1 MIFSNDFSSN
11 SFSYIKIKIKQSIF
25 NMNKKSFKMF
35 FRSLLTKLGEVKTD
49 KAVLTYDGD
58 GELEVG
64 MEVFVESGAEDAIE
78 YMHPE
83 DGEYIMEDGRTI
95 VIKDGFVEE
104 IKEAQAQEPTEPT
117 EPTTE
122 PTNENMAEPTEPTT
136 EPVTEPMEPTEP
148 TFDAEAAYNEL
159 LVEVQSLKAELQELK
174 DRVNALLEV
183 PAEEDAFSKQTKN
196 EKTEHKGFMMKCNA

>member
-1 MIFSNDFSSN
+1 
-11 SFSYIKIKIKQSIF
+11 
-25 NMNKKSFKMF
+25 MNKKSFKMF

-64 MEVFVESGAEDAIE
+64 MEVFVETEADDTIE
-78 YMHPE
+78 YVHPE

-104 IKEAQAQEPTEPT
+104 IKEAQAQEPTT

-122 PTNENMAEPTEPTT
+122 PTAEEMAEPTEP
-136 EPVTEPMEPTEP
+136 TEPMEPTEP
-148 TFDAEAAYNEL
+148 AEPVEPSFDAEAAYNEL
-159 LVEVQSLKAELQELK
+159 VAEMQAMKEELQELK

-196 EKTEHKGFMMKCNA
+196 EKTECKGFMMKCNA

>member
-1 MIFSNDFSSN
+1 
-11 SFSYIKIKIKQSIF
+11 
-25 NMNKKSFKMF
+25 MNKKSFKMF

-64 MEVFVESGAEDAIE
+64 MEVFVETEADDTIE

-83 DGEYIMEDGRTI
+83 DGEYMTEDGRTI

-104 IKEAQAQEPTEPT
+104 IKEKVEESTEPM

-122 PTNENMAEPTEPTT
+122 PATEEMAEPMEPTT
-136 EPVTEPMEPTEP
+136 EPVTEEPAEP
-148 TFDAEAAYNEL
+148 VEPAFDAEAAYNEVL
-159 LVEVQSLKAELQELK
+159 AEVQALREELQVLK
-174 DRVNALLEV
+174 DKVNTLLEV

-196 EKTEHKGFMMKCNA
+196 EKTECKGFMMKCNA

>member
-1 MIFSNDFSSN
+1 
-11 SFSYIKIKIKQSIF
+11 
-25 NMNKKSFKMF
+25 MNKKSFKMF
-35 FRSLLTKLGEVKTD
+35 FRSLLTKFGEVKTD

-64 MEVFVESGAEDAIE
+64 MEVFVETEADDTIE

-104 IKEAQAQEPTEPT
+104 IKEAQAQEPTEPM

-122 PTNENMAEPTEPTT
+122 PTNENMEEPMEPMEPTEPT
-136 EPVTEPMEPTEP
+136 EPAEP
-148 TFDAEAAYNEL
+148 TFDAEAAYNEVL
-159 LVEVQSLKAELQELK
+159 AEVQTLKAELQELK
-174 DRVNALLEV
+174 DKVNSLLEV

-196 EKTEHKGFMMKCNA
+196 EKNEHKGFMMKCNA

>member
-1 MIFSNDFSSN
+1 
-11 SFSYIKIKIKQSIF
+11 
-25 NMNKKSFKMF
+25 MNKKSFKMF

-64 MEVFVESGAEDAIE
+64 MEVFVETEADDTIE

-83 DGEYIMEDGRTI
+83 DGEYLAEDGRTI

-104 IKEAQAQEPTEPT
+104 IKEAMTEEPAT

-122 PTNENMAEPTEPTT
+122 PTTENMAEPTEPMEPVSEPT
-136 EPVTEPMEPTEP
+136 EPAEP

-174 DRVNALLEV
+174 DKVNALLEV
-183 PAEEDAFSKQTKN
+183 PAEEDAFSKQTKVLNN

>member
-1 MIFSNDFSSN
+1 
-11 SFSYIKIKIKQSIF
+11 
-25 NMNKKSFKMF
+25 MNKKSFKMF
-35 FRSLLTKLGEVKTD
+35 FRSLLTKFGEVKTD

-64 MEVFVESGAEDAIE
+64 MEVFVETEANDTIE
-78 YMHPE
+78 YVHPE
-83 DGEYIMEDGRTI
+83 DGEYVMEDGRTI

-104 IKEAQAQEPTEPT
+104 IKEVEAQEPT

-122 PTNENMAEPTEPTT
+122 PSNEEMAEPMEPMEPTT
-136 EPVTEPMEPTEP
+136 EPTEPAEP
-148 TFDAEAAYNEL
+148 TFDAEAAYNEVL
-159 LVEVQSLKAELQELK
+159 AEVQALKAELQELK

-196 EKTEHKGFMMKCNA
+196 EKNEHKGFMMKCNA

>member
-1 MIFSNDFSSN
+1 
-11 SFSYIKIKIKQSIF
+11 
-25 NMNKKSFKMF
+25 MNKKSFKMF

-64 MEVFVESGAEDAIE
+64 MEVFVETEADDTIE

-83 DGEYIMEDGRTI
+83 DGEYVMEDGRTI

-104 IKEAQAQEPTEPT
+104 IKEAEPVEPA
-117 EPTTE
+117 EPTE
-122 PTNENMAEPTEPTT
+122 PTNENMAEPTEPMEPT
-136 EPVTEPMEPTEP
+136 EPVSEPTEP

-159 LVEVQSLKAELQELK
+159 AAEMQAMKAELQELK
-174 DRVNALLEV
+174 DKVNALLEV

>member
-1 MIFSNDFSSN
+1 
-11 SFSYIKIKIKQSIF
+11 
-25 NMNKKSFKMF
+25 MNKKSFKMF

-64 MEVFVESGAEDAIE
+64 MEVFVETEANDTIE

-83 DGEYIMEDGRTI
+83 DGEYMTEDGRTI

-104 IKEAQAQEPTEPT
+104 IKDKVEEPMEPTT

-122 PTNENMAEPTEPTT
+122 PATENMAEPMEPTT
-136 EPVTEPMEPTEP
+136 EPMPEEPAEP
-148 TFDAEAAYNEL
+148 TFDAEASYNEL
-159 LVEVQSLKAELQELK
+159 VSQVQSLKAELQELK
-174 DRVNALLEV
+174 DKVNALLEV

>member
-1 MIFSNDFSSN
+1 
-11 SFSYIKIKIKQSIF
+11 
-25 NMNKKSFKMF
+25 MF

-64 MEVFVESGAEDAIE
+64 MEVFVETEADDTIE

-83 DGEYIMEDGRTI
+83 DGEYVMEDGRTI

-104 IKEAQAQEPTEPT
+104 IKEKEMVD

-122 PTNENMAEPTEPTT
+122 PTNEPITENMAEPTEPMEPTT
-136 EPVTEPMEPTEP
+136 EPTEPAEP
-148 TFDAEAAYNEL
+148 TFDAEASYNEL
-159 LVEVQSLKAELQELK
+159 LAELQTLKADLQELK
-174 DRVNALLEV
+174 DKVNSLLEV

>member
-1 MIFSNDFSSN
+1 
-11 SFSYIKIKIKQSIF
+11 
-25 NMNKKSFKMF
+25 MNKKSFKMF

-64 MEVFVESGAEDAIE
+64 MEVFVETEADDTIE

-104 IKEAQAQEPTEPT
+104 IKEKVEEEPTT

-122 PTNENMAEPTEPTT
+122 PTNENMEEPMEPMEPSTEPTT
-136 EPVTEPMEPTEP
+136 EPAEP

-159 LVEVQSLKAELQELK
+159 AAEMQAMKAELQELK
-174 DRVNALLEV
+174 DKVNALLEV
-183 PAEEDAFSKQTKN
+183 PAEEDAFSKQNKN

>member
-1 MIFSNDFSSN
+1 
-11 SFSYIKIKIKQSIF
+11 
-25 NMNKKSFKMF
+25 MNKKSFKMF

-64 MEVFVESGAEDAIE
+64 MEVFVETEADDTIE

-83 DGEYIMEDGRTI
+83 DGEYVMEDGRTI

-104 IKEAQAQEPTEPT
+104 IKEKEMVE

-122 PTNENMAEPTEPTT
+122 PTAEPSTENMAETMEPTT
-136 EPVTEPMEPTEP
+136 EPVTEEPAEP
-148 TFDAEAAYNEL
+148 TFDAEASYNEL
-159 LVEVQSLKAELQELK
+159 LAEVQALKADLQELK
-174 DRVNALLEV
+174 DRVNELLKV
-183 PAEEDAFSKQTKN
+183 PAEEDAFSKQTKD
-196 EKTEHKGFMMKCNA
+196 EKNEHKGFMMKCNA

>member
-1 MIFSNDFSSN
+1 
-11 SFSYIKIKIKQSIF
+11 
-25 NMNKKSFKMF
+25 MNKKSFKMF

-64 MEVFVESGAEDAIE
+64 MEVFVETEADDTIE
-78 YMHPE
+78 YVHPE

-104 IKEAQAQEPTEPT
+104 IKEAQAQEPTT

-122 PTNENMAEPTEPTT
+122 PTAEEMAEPTEP
-136 EPVTEPMEPTEP
+136 TEPMEPTEP
-148 TFDAEAAYNEL
+148 AEPVEPSFDAEAAYNEL
-159 LVEVQSLKAELQELK
+159 VAEMQAMKEELQELK
-174 DRVNALLEV
+174 DKVNSLLEV

-196 EKTEHKGFMMKCNA
+196 EKNEHKGFMMKCNA

>member
-1 MIFSNDFSSN
+1 
-11 SFSYIKIKIKQSIF
+11 
-25 NMNKKSFKMF
+25 MNKKSFKMF

-64 MEVFVESGAEDAIE
+64 MEVFVESGADDTIE

-83 DGEYIMEDGRTI
+83 DGEYLAEDGRTI

-104 IKEAQAQEPTEPT
+104 IKEKVEEPTEPATESTEPT
-117 EPTTE
+117 EPAT
-122 PTNENMAEPTEPTT
+122 ENMAEPTEPMEPT
-136 EPVTEPMEPTEP
+136 EPTTEP

-159 LVEVQSLKAELQELK
+159 VAEVQTLKADLQELK
-174 DRVNALLEV
+174 DKVNELLKV
-183 PAEEDAFSKQTKN
+183 PVEEDAFSKQTKVLNN
-196 EKTEHKGFMMKCNA
+196 EKNEHKGFMMKCNA

>member
-1 MIFSNDFSSN
+1 
-11 SFSYIKIKIKQSIF
+11 
-25 NMNKKSFKMF
+25 MNKKSFKMF

-49 KAVLTYDGD
+49 KAVLKYDGD

-64 MEVFVESGAEDAIE
+64 MEVFVETEADDTIE
-78 YMHPE
+78 YVHPE
-83 DGEYIMEDGRTI
+83 DGEYVMEDGRTI

-104 IKEAQAQEPTEPT
+104 IKEKVEEPM

-122 PTNENMAEPTEPTT
+122 PATEPSTENMAEPTEPVEPAQT
-136 EPVTEPMEPTEP
+136 EPAEP

-159 LVEVQSLKAELQELK
+159 LAEVQTLKADLQELK
-174 DRVNALLEV
+174 DKVNSLLEV

>member
-1 MIFSNDFSSN
+1 
-11 SFSYIKIKIKQSIF
+11 
-25 NMNKKSFKMF
+25 MNKKSFKMF

-64 MEVFVESGAEDAIE
+64 MEVFVETEADDTIE

-104 IKEAQAQEPTEPT
+104 IKEAQAQEPTT

-122 PTNENMAEPTEPTT
+122 PATENMAEPTEPMEPT
-136 EPVTEPMEPTEP
+136 EPVSEPTEPAEP

-159 LVEVQSLKAELQELK
+159 LVEVQNLKAELQELK
-174 DRVNALLEV
+174 DRVNELLKV
-183 PAEEDAFSKQTKN
+183 PAEEDAFSKQTKD

>member
-1 MIFSNDFSSN
+1 
-11 SFSYIKIKIKQSIF
+11 
-25 NMNKKSFKMF
+25 MNKKSFKMF

-64 MEVFVESGAEDAIE
+64 MEVFVETEADDTIE

-83 DGEYIMEDGRTI
+83 DGEYVMEDGRTI

-117 EPTTE
+117 TE
-122 PTNENMAEPTEPTT
+122 PATENMAEPTEPMEPTT
-136 EPVTEPMEPTEP
+136 EPTEPAEP

-159 LVEVQSLKAELQELK
+159 VAEMQAMKAELQELK
-174 DRVNALLEV
+174 NRVNELLKV
-183 PAEEDAFSKQTKN
+183 PAEEDAFSKQTKD

>member
-1 MIFSNDFSSN
+1 
-11 SFSYIKIKIKQSIF
+11 
-25 NMNKKSFKMF
+25 MNKKSFKMF

-64 MEVFVESGAEDAIE
+64 MEVFVETEADDTIE

-104 IKEAQAQEPTEPT
+104 IKEKVEEPTEPT
-117 EPTTE
+117 EPT
-122 PTNENMAEPTEPTT
+122 NENMEEP
-136 EPVTEPMEPTEP
+136 TEPMEPTTEPTEPAEP

-159 LVEVQSLKAELQELK
+159 LAEVQNLKAELQELK
-174 DRVNALLEV
+174 DKVNALLEV